1 MATLSPV
8 VTGADNMKP
17 DGNILGRS
25 VVVTSY
31 QPAPL
36 PVWQGDRPVTLETIR
51 NPAALIE
58 ITELVDRLLDAID
71 GELTSRSRVV
81 DGLLDLRL
89 AADGLPDVV
98 AQVDDCL
105 ATLPGNTTVTNLW
118 WMETLADLRTTASN

>member
-1 MATLSPV
+1 
-8 VTGADNMKP
+8 
-17 DGNILGRS
+17 
-25 VVVTSY
+25 
-31 QPAPL
+31 
-36 PVWQGDRPVTLETIR
+36 VTLDTVR

-89 AADGLPDVV
+89 AAAELPEVV

-105 ATLPGNTTVTNLW
+105 ATLPGNTTVANLW
-118 WMETLADLRTTASN
+118 WMETLADLRTAASN

>member
-1 MATLSPV
+1 M
-8 VTGADNMKP
+8 
-17 DGNILGRS
+17 
-25 VVVTSY
+25 
-31 QPAPL
+31 
-36 PVWQGDRPVTLETIR
+36 TLETIR

-89 AADGLPDVV
+89 AADGLPEVV

-105 ATLPGNTTVTNLW
+105 ATLPGNTTVTNRW

>member
-1 MATLSPV
+1 M
-8 VTGADNMKP
+8 
-17 DGNILGRS
+17 
-25 VVVTSY
+25 
-31 QPAPL
+31 
-36 PVWQGDRPVTLETIR
+36 TLETVR

-89 AADGLPDVV
+89 AATDLPDVI

-105 ATLPGNTTVTNLW
+105 ATLPGSTTVANRW
-118 WMETLADLRTTASN
+118 WMETLADLRTAASN

>member
-1 MATLSPV
+1 M
-8 VTGADNMKP
+8 TG
-17 DGNILGRS
+17 GCSL
-25 VVVTSY
+25 
-31 QPAPL
+31 QPLAKE
-36 PVWQGDRPVTLETIR
+36 RPVTLETIR

-89 AADGLPDVV
+89 AAAELPDVV

-105 ATLPGNTTVTNLW
+105 ATLPGNTTVANRW
-118 WMETLADLRTTASN
+118 WMETLADLRSAASN

>member
-1 MATLSPV
+1 M
-8 VTGADNMKP
+8 
-17 DGNILGRS
+17 
-25 VVVTSY
+25 
-31 QPAPL
+31 
-36 PVWQGDRPVTLETIR
+36 TLETVR

-89 AADGLPDVV
+89 AAADLPEVV

-105 ATLPGNTTVTNLW
+105 ASMPGHTTVTNRW
-118 WMETLADLRTTASN
+118 WMETLADLRTSASN

>member
-1 MATLSPV
+1 M
-8 VTGADNMKP
+8 
-17 DGNILGRS
+17 
-25 VVVTSY
+25 
-31 QPAPL
+31 
-36 PVWQGDRPVTLETIR
+36 TLETIR

-89 AADGLPDVV
+89 AAADLPDVV

-105 ATLPGNTTVTNLW
+105 ASLPGHTTVVNRW
-118 WMETLADLRTTASN
+118 WMETLADLRTSASN

>member
-1 MATLSPV
+1 MTLDTV
-8 VTGADNMKP
+8 
-17 DGNILGRS
+17 
-25 VVVTSY
+25 
-31 QPAPL
+31 
-36 PVWQGDRPVTLETIR
+36 R

-89 AADGLPDVV
+89 AAAELPEVI

-105 ATLPGNTTVTNLW
+105 ATLPGNTTVANLW
-118 WMETLADLRTTASN
+118 WMETLADLRTAASN

>member
-1 MATLSPV
+1 M
-8 VTGADNMKP
+8 
-17 DGNILGRS
+17 
-25 VVVTSY
+25 
-31 QPAPL
+31 
-36 PVWQGDRPVTLETIR
+36 TLETVR

-89 AADGLPDVV
+89 AAADLPE
-98 AQVDDCL
+98 VDDCL

-118 WMETLADLRTTASN
+118 WMETLADLRSAASN

>member
-1 MATLSPV
+1 M
-8 VTGADNMKP
+8 
-17 DGNILGRS
+17 
-25 VVVTSY
+25 
-31 QPAPL
+31 
-36 PVWQGDRPVTLETIR
+36 TLETIR
-51 NPAALIE
+51 NPTALIE

-89 AADGLPDVV
+89 AADGLPEVV

-105 ATLPGNTTVTNLW
+105 ATLPGHTTVTNLW

>member
-1 MATLSPV
+1 MTLDTV
-8 VTGADNMKP
+8 
-17 DGNILGRS
+17 
-25 VVVTSY
+25 
-31 QPAPL
+31 
-36 PVWQGDRPVTLETIR
+36 R

-89 AADGLPDVV
+89 AAAELPEVV

-105 ATLPGNTTVTNLW
+105 ATLPGNTTVANLW
-118 WMETLADLRTTASN
+118 WMETLADLRTAASN

>member
-1 MATLSPV
+1 M
-8 VTGADNMKP
+8 
-17 DGNILGRS
+17 
-25 VVVTSY
+25 
-31 QPAPL
+31 
-36 PVWQGDRPVTLETIR
+36 TLETVR

-89 AADGLPDVV
+89 AAAELPEVV

-105 ATLPGNTTVTNLW
+105 ATLPGNTTVANLW
-118 WMETLADLRTTASN
+118 WMETLADLRTAASN

>member
-1 MATLSPV
+1 M
-8 VTGADNMKP
+8 
-17 DGNILGRS
+17 
-25 VVVTSY
+25 
-31 QPAPL
+31 
-36 PVWQGDRPVTLETIR
+36 TLETVR

-89 AADGLPDVV
+89 AAADLPEVV

-118 WMETLADLRTTASN
+118 WMETLADLRSAASN

>member
-1 MATLSPV
+1 M
-8 VTGADNMKP
+8 
-17 DGNILGRS
+17 
-25 VVVTSY
+25 
-31 QPAPL
+31 
-36 PVWQGDRPVTLETIR
+36 TLETIR

-89 AADGLPDVV
+89 AAADLPDVV

-105 ATLPGNTTVTNLW
+105 ASLPGHTTVVNRW
-118 WMETLADLRTTASN
+118 WMETLADLRTAASN